1 MNTSESNLSA
11 ESPDLVPE
19 NIQEDASEQ
28 NTTQAEE
35 LQEFDYTTLDLE
47 GLVDKLQH
55 LIENYEI
62 QKISKHV
69 RAIKEAFDFELRKDQ
84 KIALDQFVAD
94 GNNEIDFKFESP
106 QQNAF
111 EKLHKKFRDEKRKFN
126 RQFEKQLDE
135 NLITKKEIISQIKD
149 LIATDENLNS
159 TFKAFKELQEQWKS
173 TGPVP
178 KLANDD
184 LWKTYHHHVERFYDF
199 VYLNK
204 ELRDRD
210 FKHNYQEKLKIVE
223 KAEQLSEEK
232 DFRRAYAEL
241 QVLHKIWKEDLGPVA
256 KEQREE
262 IWERFSAATKVMH
275 NKKQEFQKVLDLEF
289 EENLKQKNTV
299 IDQIAHLVSNMANN
313 HSKVQNQIKEF
324 EQLREQFY
332 KIGRVPS
339 KSQKEIINRL
349 KAVTKDFNT
358 KKNQFYKAQK
368 KSQQENLRLK
378 KELVV
383 KANALKD
390 SDDFKNVT
398 PEMIKIQ
405 NDWKNIGHIP
415 RNQSEKLWQEFKN
428 ACNHYF
434 DRINKEKNQVQKEE
448 DKNFKAKMNILEELK
463 KFNPEKDQEKNLKL
477 INELMMRWDATGYV
491 PRHKMKQLST
501 YQKLIEKC
509 YSKMGLTPEQAEFL
523 SFDQKFD
530 LLTTQE
536 DVNAIQKERM
546 RIREKVNQLKDQT
559 RQLENNLQF
568 FANAKDDNPLVN
580 NVLKEIEQHNEAI
593 QGWNE
598 KSKQLNILVHKLTKA
613 QTEESAVEES
623 DEG

>member
-28 NTTQAEE
+28 NTSQAEE
-35 LQEFDYTTLDLE
+35 LQEFDYTTLDPE
-47 GLVDKLQH
+47 ALVDKLQH

-69 RAIKEAFDFELRKDQ
+69 RAIKEAFDFELRKEQ

-126 RQFEKQLDE
+126 RQFEKQLEE

-178 KLANDD
+178 KLVNDD

-378 KELVV
+378 KELIV

>member
-11 ESPDLVPE
+11 ESPDVVPE

-28 NTTQAEE
+28 NTTQAKE
-35 LQEFDYTTLDLE
+35 LQEFDYTTLDPE
-47 GLVDKLQH
+47 ALVDKLQH

-69 RAIKEAFDFELRKDQ
+69 RAIKEAFDFELRKEQ

-126 RQFEKQLDE
+126 RQFEKQLEE
-135 NLITKKEIISQIKD
+135 NLIAKKEIISQIKD

-178 KLANDD
+178 KLVNDD

-477 INELMMRWDATGYV
+477 INELMMKWDATGYV

>member
-11 ESPDLVPE
+11 ESPDVVPE

-47 GLVDKLQH
+47 ALVDKLQH

-69 RAIKEAFDFELRKDQ
+69 RAIKEAFDFELRKEQ

-126 RQFEKQLDE
+126 RQFEKQLEE
-135 NLITKKEIISQIKD
+135 NLIAKKEIISQIKD

-159 TFKAFKELQEQWKS
+159 TFRAFKELQEQWKS

-178 KLANDD
+178 KLVNDD

-463 KFNPEKDQEKNLKL
+463 KFNPEKDQEKNLKF

-613 QTEESAVEES
+613 QTEEAAAEES
-623 DEG
+623 DEA

>member
-1 MNTSESNLSA
+1 MNTSESNLTA

-19 NIQEDASEQ
+19 NIQEEASEQ

-35 LQEFDYTTLDLE
+35 LQEFNYTTLDLE

-69 RAIKEAFDFELRKDQ
+69 RAIKEAFDFELRKEQ

-106 QQNAF
+106 LQNAF

-126 RQFEKQLDE
+126 RQFEKQLEE
-135 NLITKKEIISQIKD
+135 NLIAKKEIISQIKD

-332 KIGRVPS
+332 KIGGVPS
-339 KSQKEIINRL
+339 KSQKEIINQL

>member
-69 RAIKEAFDFELRKDQ
+69 RAIKEAFDFELRKEQ

-111 EKLHKKFRDEKRKFN
+111 EKLHKKFRDDKRKFN
-126 RQFEKQLDE
+126 RQFEKQLEE

-178 KLANDD
+178 KLVNDD

-530 LLTTQE
+530 LLTAQE

>member
-178 KLANDD
+178 KLVNDD

-289 EENLKQKNTV
+289 EENLKEKNTV

-530 LLTTQE
+530 LLTAQE

>member
-178 KLANDD
+178 KLVNDD

-289 EENLKQKNTV
+289 EENLKEKNTV

-530 LLTTQE
+530 LLTAQE

-568 FANAKDDNPLVN
+568 FANAKDDNPLVI

>member
-11 ESPDLVPE
+11 ESPDVVPE

-47 GLVDKLQH
+47 ALVDKLQH

-69 RAIKEAFDFELRKDQ
+69 RAIKEAFDFELRKEQ

-135 NLITKKEIISQIKD
+135 NLIAKKEIISQIKD

-159 TFKAFKELQEQWKS
+159 TFRAFKELQEQWKS

-178 KLANDD
+178 KLVNDD

-378 KELVV
+378 KELVL

-463 KFNPEKDQEKNLKL
+463 KFNPEKDQEKNLKF

-568 FANAKDDNPLVN
+568 FANAKNDNPLVN

-613 QTEESAVEES
+613 QTEEAAAEES
-623 DEG
+623 DEA

>member
-35 LQEFDYTTLDLE
+35 LQEFDYTTLDPE
-47 GLVDKLQH
+47 ALVDKLQH

-69 RAIKEAFDFELRKDQ
+69 RAIKEAFDFELRKEQ

-126 RQFEKQLDE
+126 RQFEKQLEE
-135 NLITKKEIISQIKD
+135 NLIAKKEIISQIKD

>member
-35 LQEFDYTTLDLE
+35 LQEFDYTTLDPE
-47 GLVDKLQH
+47 ALVDKLQH

-159 TFKAFKELQEQWKS
+159 SFKAFKELQEQWKS

-178 KLANDD
+178 KLVNDD

>member
-11 ESPDLVPE
+11 ESPDVVPE

-35 LQEFDYTTLDLE
+35 LQEFDYTTLDPE
-47 GLVDKLQH
+47 ALVDKLQH

-69 RAIKEAFDFELRKDQ
+69 RAIKEAFDFELRKEQ

-126 RQFEKQLDE
+126 RQFEKQLEE

-178 KLANDD
+178 KLVNDD

-463 KFNPEKDQEKNLKL
+463 KFNPEKDQEKNLKF
-477 INELMMRWDATGYV
+477 INELMMRWDASGYV

-580 NVLKEIEQHNEAI
+580 NVLKEIEQHNVAI

-613 QTEESAVEES
+613 QTEESAVEDS

>member
-11 ESPDLVPE
+11 ESPDVVPE
-19 NIQEDASEQ
+19 NIQEEASEQ

-35 LQEFDYTTLDLE
+35 LQEFDYTTLDPE
-47 GLVDKLQH
+47 ALVDKLQH

-69 RAIKEAFDFELRKDQ
+69 RAIKEAFDFELRKEQ

-126 RQFEKQLDE
+126 RQFEKQLEE
-135 NLITKKEIISQIKD
+135 NLIAKKEIISQIKD

-178 KLANDD
+178 KLVNDD

-275 NKKQEFQKVLDLEF
+275 NKKQEFQKVLELEF

-463 KFNPEKDQEKNLKL
+463 KFNPEKDQEKNLKF

-530 LLTTQE
+530 VLTAQE

-623 DEG
+623 DED

>member
-11 ESPDLVPE
+11 ESPDVVPE

-47 GLVDKLQH
+47 ALVDKLQH

-69 RAIKEAFDFELRKDQ
+69 RAIKEAFDFELRKEQ

-126 RQFEKQLDE
+126 RQFEKQLEE
-135 NLITKKEIISQIKD
+135 NLIAKKEIISQIKD

-159 TFKAFKELQEQWKS
+159 TFRAFKELQEQWKS

-178 KLANDD
+178 KLVNDD

-378 KELVV
+378 KELVL

-463 KFNPEKDQEKNLKL
+463 KFNPEKDQEKNLKF

-568 FANAKDDNPLVN
+568 FANAKNDNPLVN

-613 QTEESAVEES
+613 QTEEAAAEES
-623 DEG
+623 DEA

>member
-69 RAIKEAFDFELRKDQ
+69 RAIKEAFDFELRKEQ

-106 QQNAF
+106 LQNAF

-126 RQFEKQLDE
+126 RQFEKQLEE
-135 NLITKKEIISQIKD
+135 NLIAKKEIISQIKD

>member
-11 ESPDLVPE
+11 ESPDVVPE

-35 LQEFDYTTLDLE
+35 LQEFDYTTLDPE
-47 GLVDKLQH
+47 ALVDKLQH

-69 RAIKEAFDFELRKDQ
+69 RAIKEAFDFELRKEQ

-126 RQFEKQLDE
+126 RQFEKQLEE
-135 NLITKKEIISQIKD
+135 NLIAKKEIISQIKD

-178 KLANDD
+178 KLVNDD

-536 DVNAIQKERM
+536 DINAIQKERM

>member
-11 ESPDLVPE
+11 ESPDVVPE
-19 NIQEDASEQ
+19 NIEEDASEQ

-35 LQEFDYTTLDLE
+35 LQEFDYTTLDPE
-47 GLVDKLQH
+47 ALVDKLQH

-69 RAIKEAFDFELRKDQ
+69 RAIKEAFDFELRKEQ

-126 RQFEKQLDE
+126 RQFEKQLEE

-178 KLANDD
+178 KLVNDD

-262 IWERFSAATKVMH
+262 IWERFSTATKVMH

-536 DVNAIQKERM
+536 DINAIQKERM

-613 QTEESAVEES
+613 QTEESAVEDS

>member
-35 LQEFDYTTLDLE
+35 LQEFDYTTLDPE
-47 GLVDKLQH
+47 ALVDKLQH

-126 RQFEKQLDE
+126 RQFEKQLEE

-159 TFKAFKELQEQWKS
+159 SFKAFKELQEQWKS

-178 KLANDD
+178 KLVNDD

>member
-11 ESPDLVPE
+11 ESPEVVPE

-69 RAIKEAFDFELRKDQ
+69 RAIKEAFDFELRKEQ

-126 RQFEKQLDE
+126 RQFEKQLEE
-135 NLITKKEIISQIKD
+135 NLIAKKEIISQIKD

-178 KLANDD
+178 KLVNDD

-210 FKHNYQEKLKIVE
+210 FKHNYQEKLKIAE

-358 KKNQFYKAQK
+358 EKNQFYKAQK
-368 KSQQENLRLK
+368 KNQQENLRLK

-415 RNQSEKLWQEFKN
+415 RNQYEKLWQEFKN

-463 KFNPEKDQEKNLKL
+463 KFNPEKDQEKNLKF

-568 FANAKDDNPLVN
+568 FANAKEDNPLVN
-580 NVLKEIEQHNEAI
+580 NVLKEIEQHNAAI

>member
-35 LQEFDYTTLDLE
+35 LQEFNYTTLDLE

-178 KLANDD
+178 KLVNDD

-299 IDQIAHLVSNMANN
+299 IDQIAHLVSNIANN

-339 KSQKEIINRL
+339 KSQKEIINQL

-378 KELVV
+378 KELIV

-530 LLTTQE
+530 LLTAQE

>member
-35 LQEFDYTTLDLE
+35 LQEFDYTTLDPE
-47 GLVDKLQH
+47 ALVDKLQH

-126 RQFEKQLDE
+126 RQFEKQLEE

-178 KLANDD
+178 KLVNDD

>member
-35 LQEFDYTTLDLE
+35 LQEFDYTTLDPE
-47 GLVDKLQH
+47 ALVDKLQH

-126 RQFEKQLDE
+126 RQFEKQLEE

-178 KLANDD
+178 KLVNDD

-536 DVNAIQKERM
+536 DINAIQKERM

-580 NVLKEIEQHNEAI
+580 NVLKDIEQHNEAI

-598 KSKQLNILVHKLTKA
+598 KSKQLNILIHKLTKVQA
-613 QTEESAVEES
+613 EESAVEES

>member
-11 ESPDLVPE
+11 ESPDVVPE

-35 LQEFDYTTLDLE
+35 LQEFDYTTLDPE
-47 GLVDKLQH
+47 ALVDKLQH

-69 RAIKEAFDFELRKDQ
+69 RAIKEAFDFELRKEQ

-126 RQFEKQLDE
+126 RQFEKQLEE

-178 KLANDD
+178 KLVNDD

>member
-11 ESPDLVPE
+11 ESPDVVPE
-19 NIQEDASEQ
+19 NIQENASEQ
-28 NTTQAEE
+28 NTSQAEE
-35 LQEFDYTTLDLE
+35 LQEFDYTTFDPE
-47 GLVDKLQH
+47 ALVDKLQH

-69 RAIKEAFDFELRKDQ
+69 RAIKEAFDFKLRKEQ

-94 GNNEIDFKFESP
+94 GNNEINFKFESP

-126 RQFEKQLDE
+126 REFEKQLEE
-135 NLITKKEIISQIKD
+135 NLIAKKEIISQIKD

-159 TFKAFKELQEQWKS
+159 TFKAFKELQERWKS

-178 KLANDD
+178 KLVNDD

-275 NKKQEFQKVLDLEF
+275 NKKQEFQKVLDVEF
-289 EENLKQKNTV
+289 EENLKQKNAV

-349 KAVTKDFNT
+349 KEVSKDFNT

-378 KELVV
+378 RELVV

-463 KFNPEKDQEKNLKL
+463 KFSPEKDQEKNLKF

-580 NVLKEIEQHNEAI
+580 NVLKEIQQHNEAI

-598 KSKQLNILVHKLTKA
+598 KSKQLNILVHKLNKA
-613 QTEESAVEES
+613 QTEESDEEES
-623 DEG
+623 NEA

>member
-28 NTTQAEE
+28 NTTQAKE
-35 LQEFDYTTLDLE
+35 LQEFDYTTLDPE
-47 GLVDKLQH
+47 ALVDKLQH

-69 RAIKEAFDFELRKDQ
+69 RAIKEAFDFELRKEQ

-126 RQFEKQLDE
+126 RQFEKQLEE
-135 NLITKKEIISQIKD
+135 NLIAKKEIISQIKD

-178 KLANDD
+178 KLVNDD

-463 KFNPEKDQEKNLKL
+463 KFNPEKDQEKNLKF

>member
-11 ESPDLVPE
+11 ESPDVVPE

-35 LQEFDYTTLDLE
+35 LQEFDYTTLDLD
-47 GLVDKLQH
+47 GLVDKLQY

-69 RAIKEAFDFELRKDQ
+69 RAIKEAFDFELRKEQ

-94 GNNEIDFKFESP
+94 ENNEIDFKFESP

-126 RQFEKQLDE
+126 RQFEKQLEE

-178 KLANDD
+178 KLVNDD

-299 IDQIAHLVSNMANN
+299 IDQIAHLVRNMANN

-530 LLTTQE
+530 LLTAQE

>member
-35 LQEFDYTTLDLE
+35 LQEFNYTTLDLE

-69 RAIKEAFDFELRKDQ
+69 RAIKEAFDFELRKEQ

-106 QQNAF
+106 LQNAF

-126 RQFEKQLDE
+126 RQFEKQLEE
-135 NLITKKEIISQIKD
+135 NLIAKKEIISQIKD

-332 KIGRVPS
+332 KIGGVPS
-339 KSQKEIINRL
+339 KSQKEIINQL

>member
-11 ESPDLVPE
+11 ESPDVVPE

-47 GLVDKLQH
+47 ALVDKLQH

-69 RAIKEAFDFELRKDQ
+69 RAIKEAFDFELRKEQ

-126 RQFEKQLDE
+126 RQFEKQLEE
-135 NLITKKEIISQIKD
+135 NLIAKKEIISQIKD

-159 TFKAFKELQEQWKS
+159 TFRAFKELQEQWKS

-178 KLANDD
+178 KLVNDD

-463 KFNPEKDQEKNLKL
+463 KFNPEKDQEKNLKF

-568 FANAKDDNPLVN
+568 FANAKNDNPLVN

-613 QTEESAVEES
+613 QTEEAAAEES
-623 DEG
+623 DEA

>member
-69 RAIKEAFDFELRKDQ
+69 RAIKEAFDFELRKEQ

-126 RQFEKQLDE
+126 RQFEKQLEE
-135 NLITKKEIISQIKD
+135 NLVTKKEIISQIKD

-178 KLANDD
+178 KLVNDD

-613 QTEESAVEES
+613 QTEESAVEDS

>member
-35 LQEFDYTTLDLE
+35 LQEFDYTTLDPE
-47 GLVDKLQH
+47 ALVDKLQH

-159 TFKAFKELQEQWKS
+159 SFKAFKELQEQWKS

-178 KLANDD
+178 KLVNDD

-368 KSQQENLRLK
+368 KSHQENLRLK

>member
-11 ESPDLVPE
+11 ESPDVVPE
-19 NIQEDASEQ
+19 NIQEEASEQ

-35 LQEFDYTTLDLE
+35 LQEFDYTTLDPE
-47 GLVDKLQH
+47 ALVDKLQH

-69 RAIKEAFDFELRKDQ
+69 RAIKEAFDFELRKEQ

-126 RQFEKQLDE
+126 RQFEKQLEE
-135 NLITKKEIISQIKD
+135 NLIAKKEIISQIKD

-178 KLANDD
+178 KLVNDD

-275 NKKQEFQKVLDLEF
+275 NKKQEFQKVLELEF

-463 KFNPEKDQEKNLKL
+463 KFNPEKDQEKNLKF

-613 QTEESAVEES
+613 QTEESAVEDS

>member
-19 NIQEDASEQ
+19 NIQEEASEQ

-35 LQEFDYTTLDLE
+35 LQEFNYTTLDLE

-69 RAIKEAFDFELRKDQ
+69 RAIKEAFDFELRKEQ

-106 QQNAF
+106 LQNAF

-126 RQFEKQLDE
+126 RQFEKQLEE
-135 NLITKKEIISQIKD
+135 NLIAKKEIISQIKD

-332 KIGRVPS
+332 KIGGVPS
-339 KSQKEIINRL
+339 KSQKEIINQL

>member
-35 LQEFDYTTLDLE
+35 LQEFDYTTLDPE
-47 GLVDKLQH
+47 ALVDKLQH

-69 RAIKEAFDFELRKDQ
+69 RAIKEAFDFELRKEQ

-126 RQFEKQLDE
+126 RQFEKQLEE

-178 KLANDD
+178 KLVNDD

-378 KELVV
+378 KELIV

>member
-35 LQEFDYTTLDLE
+35 LQEFDYTTLDPE
-47 GLVDKLQH
+47 ALVDKLQH

-69 RAIKEAFDFELRKDQ
+69 RAIKEAFDFELRKEQ

-126 RQFEKQLDE
+126 RQFEKQLEE

-178 KLANDD
+178 KLVNDD

-536 DVNAIQKERM
+536 DINAIQKERM

-580 NVLKEIEQHNEAI
+580 NVLKDIEQHNEAI

-598 KSKQLNILVHKLTKA
+598 KSKQLNILIHKLTKVQA
-613 QTEESAVEES
+613 EESAVEES

>member
-35 LQEFDYTTLDLE
+35 LQEFDYTTLDPE
-47 GLVDKLQH
+47 ALVDKLQH

-69 RAIKEAFDFELRKDQ
+69 RAIKEAFDFELRKEQ

-126 RQFEKQLDE
+126 RQFEKQLEE
-135 NLITKKEIISQIKD
+135 NLIAKKEIISQIKD

-178 KLANDD
+178 KLVNDD

-210 FKHNYQEKLKIVE
+210 FKHNYQEKLKIAE

-463 KFNPEKDQEKNLKL
+463 KFNPEKDQEKNLKF